1 MTKQKTIA
9 TKTLPLNEQSS
20 EIFDR
25 NIESIKPDYLMFSLR
40 FKVILKKFYGVKLT
54 REEQKIF
61 EQMERE
67 YNGGQNERE

>member
-1 MTKQKTIA
+1 MGLKTTATGIIHLNKQAAK
-9 TKTLPLNEQSS
+9 
-20 EIFDR
+20 IFDR

-40 FKVILKKFYGVKLT
+40 MKVIFKKFYGVKLT

-67 YNGGQNERE
+67 YEAGD

>member
-1 MTKQKTIA
+1 MGLKTTATA
-9 TKTLPLNEQSS
+9 TKILMLEKEATERINKSLKE
-20 EIFDR
+20 
-25 NIESIKPDYLMFSLR
+25 IKPDYLMFSLR

-67 YNGGQNERE
+67 YEAGD